1 VIARFTLIDAG
12 GVAAG
17 RVDLT
22 FDDGATLSGIGVD
35 LLMLARNDPGALRY
49 PPGRDDWGLTAV
61 LMGPLRMLTRG
72 RVVPLAAEL
81 QI

>member
-1 VIARFTLIDAG
+1 MIAQFTLVDAG

-17 RVDLT
+17 RVDLS
-22 FDDGATLSGIGVD
+22 FDDGATLTGIGVD
-35 LLMLARNDPGALRY
+35 LLMLARNDPGALSY
-49 PPGRDDWGLTAV
+49 PPGRDDPGLTGV
-61 LMGPLRMLTRG
+61 LLGPLRMLTRG